1 MSEAPYARSTVKH
14 FLPTLLDF
22 ADRLDLLLG
31 VSSHRFLYFEKRFKF
46 NFWIR
51 MGRGGRGAY
60 NKNCCFH
67 IALVVM
73 LEKFKRTECMQTVP
87 ASTHNTI
94 WRNCYFYKELL

>member
-1 MSEAPYARSTVKH
+1 
-14 FLPTLLDF
+14 
-22 ADRLDLLLG
+22 
-31 VSSHRFLYFEKRFKF
+31 
-46 NFWIR
+46 
-51 MGRGGRGAY
+51 MGWGGRGAY

>member
-51 MGRGGRGAY
+51 MGRGGGGG
-60 NKNCCFH
+60 
-67 IALVVM
+67 I
-73 LEKFKRTECMQTVP
+73 QQ
-87 ASTHNTI
+87 
-94 WRNCYFYKELL
+94 ELLFSHCSGSHAGKVQTNRLHANCSGKHS